1 MFVLYRFYL
10 KDWYVYTLCILSTI
24 SPSISS
30 GNSVGC
36 CSSHISSYCS
46 FSELVHS
53 CHKGSSVDGMVTEG
67 WNSRLM
73 SSWWSRHSHSA
84 GGVGYKLIDLFIFL
98 YAWCRADG
106 PTLAGYYIDYIGVSL
121 DGITHGLAECEGQ
134 ATALV
139 GEPLGD
145 VGLEV

>member
-1 MFVLYRFYL
+1 MSNVILLLFFLFLFYKHLYVLNLYQSVFLLLQQTHIYRFHL
-10 KDWYVYTLCILSTI
+10 KDWYVYTLYILSTI

-53 CHKGSSVDGMVTEG
+53 CHRGSSVDGMVTEG
-67 WNSRLM
+67 WNSRFT

-98 YAWCRADG
+98 YAWCRGDS
-106 PTLAGYYIDYIGVSL
+106 PPLAGYY
-121 DGITHGLAECEGQ
+121 
-134 ATALV
+134 
-139 GEPLGD
+139 
-145 VGLEV
+145 